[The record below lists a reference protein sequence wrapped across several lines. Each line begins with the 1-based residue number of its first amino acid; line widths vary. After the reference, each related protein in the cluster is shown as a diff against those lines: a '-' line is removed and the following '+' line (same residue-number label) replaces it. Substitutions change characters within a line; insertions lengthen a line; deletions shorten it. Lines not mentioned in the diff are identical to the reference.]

1 MNNAKIWAFLRKICF
16 DPGIGFHKTVAE
28 NLQLLKDP
36 NAFRYQDYPLLYG
49 VSRKRTIGA
58 LTNEPEPA
66 NRDFG
71 SAAASLYAAQ
81 QGVEILR
88 VHNVQGLKQTFDV
101 WRALSEKE

>member
-1 MNNAKIWAFLRKICF
+1 MPKIWAFLRKICF

-71 SAAASLYAAQ
+71 RCFLVCSTTRRRNFTCS
-81 QGVEILR
+81 
-88 VHNVQGLKQTFDV
+88 
-101 WRALSEKE
+101 

>member
-1 MNNAKIWAFLRKICF
+1 MPKIWAFLRKICF

-58 LTNEPEPA
+58 LTNEPEPPTVILA
-66 NRDFG
+66 QPLLPCMR
-71 SAAASLYAAQ
+71 Q